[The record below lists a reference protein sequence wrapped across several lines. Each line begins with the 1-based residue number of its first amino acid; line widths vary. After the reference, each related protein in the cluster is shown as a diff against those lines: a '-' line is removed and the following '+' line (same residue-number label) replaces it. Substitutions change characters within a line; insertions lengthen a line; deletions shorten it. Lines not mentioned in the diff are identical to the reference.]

1 MESGCCGCRGTET
14 EHAECLTASLV
25 VAGFSPRYPL
35 TVLVATRLA
44 PVPGRLWLRRSPS
57 QLPWSTKLY
66 ASVYADAEH
75 VPVPVSPPHLCTRV
89 ACPQQAHATEIN
101 AIRFLGGGVITVR
114 FVAVAVCVCVAMCG
128 YVCVSVWL
136 CAAMCVCVCVAMCV
150 CVCG

>member
-1 MESGCCGCRGTET
+1 M
-14 EHAECLTASLV
+14 
-25 VAGFSPRYPL
+25 AGFSPRYPL